1 MPQRRSRVPLERRL
15 SAAAAAGVGAGGGF
29 ALRNRGTIPPRRAAA
44 GNAPLTLPLLSSPES
59 RLAAGRR
66 ELPPARRALQ
76 PLREPA
82 VGLGRG
88 PLALPPFV
96 CFPRAPGLLRKAQ
109 PRGRSRCPPRR
120 CGPPSLCGR
129 WRVLSA
135 LPPFHTGFLRGR
147 ARALDCSVGGGTTS
161 VPAAAAGHHAVL
173 PPAPYVP
180 TPHAPGPG
188 LSRILSVCFVRGSPL
203 KARACGPP
211 IQSPPPPPHDRLSA
225 SAWASAP
232 GGVSALTWLLTW
244 DCGLRRYFRIR
255 AT

>member
-96 CFPRAPGLLRKAQ
+96 CFPRAPGAPAQGPAEGPESLSPAALRPPFALWTLAC
-109 PRGRSRCPPRR
+109 PFGPSALSHRVPPRARARAGLFRGRRDNLCAGRCGRSPRCPPACSLRPYAAR
-120 CGPPSLCGR
+120 PWARPFPDTVRLLCKRQPLEGPC
-129 WRVLSA
+129 
-135 LPPFHTGFLRGR
+135 LR
-147 ARALDCSVGGGTTS
+147 SPHP
-161 VPAAAAGHHAVL
+161 VPA
-173 PPAPYVP
+173 
-180 TPHAPGPG
+180 
-188 LSRILSVCFVRGSPL
+188 
-203 KARACGPP
+203 
-211 IQSPPPPPHDRLSA
+211 PPPPRPALSFCLGKCSGRSFSSHLVA
-225 SAWASAP
+225 HLGLWASQI
-232 GGVSALTWLLTW
+232 
-244 DCGLRRYFRIR
+244 F
-255 AT
+255 